1 MRENVSKY
9 LIGISIVFI
18 CLGFAFIGM
27 GFYKKNVYEMYG
39 VSYMEDK
46 NAYVGGDAYNY
57 IINGT
62 YFTGYSVLGIGSLI
76 IASITWTQAIVIS
89 ALKGENGNTKED
101 TEFTLKLPKLSDMSN
116 EETV

>member
-1 MRENVSKY
+1 
-9 LIGISIVFI
+9 
-18 CLGFAFIGM
+18 
-27 GFYKKNVYEMYG
+27 
-39 VSYMEDK
+39 
-46 NAYVGGDAYNY
+46 
-57 IINGT
+57 
-62 YFTGYSVLGIGSLI
+62 LI